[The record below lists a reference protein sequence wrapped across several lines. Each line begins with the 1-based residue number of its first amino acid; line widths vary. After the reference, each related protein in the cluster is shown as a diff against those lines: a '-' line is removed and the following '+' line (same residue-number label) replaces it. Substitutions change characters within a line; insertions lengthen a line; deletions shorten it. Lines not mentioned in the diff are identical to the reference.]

1 MRAQYLLENAGIMVS
16 EINDI
21 IYRDHKIYMYNDTEN
36 IKVVSTSVILESL
49 FRKISADLL
58 VQGFCNFEVHNVT
71 FREF

>member
-21 IYRDHKIYMYNDTEN
+21 IYRDNKIYLYNNIEN
-36 IKVVSTSVILESL
+36 IKVVSTSYVLEDL

-58 VQGFCNFEVHNVT
+58 VKDFCNFEVHKIV
-71 FREF
+71 FKEF